1 VLLTAAEKPE
11 QAANGCWP
19 LLFLRKGAFGD
30 TIVVTVFTFIAI
42 PTAGFAS
49 LGHEFA
55 VLGAIKLDFL
65 VLFHFISSCLSAT
78 ITAVGSCY
86 GVRPA
91 PSGVIEML

>member
-49 LGHEFA
+49 LGHEFTI
-55 VLGAIKLDFL
+55 LGAIKFDFL
-65 VLFHFISSCLSAT
+65 VLFHFFILLSVA
-78 ITAVGSCY
+78 
-86 GVRPA
+86 GVHRRRFQLCGP
-91 PSGVIEML
+91 PST